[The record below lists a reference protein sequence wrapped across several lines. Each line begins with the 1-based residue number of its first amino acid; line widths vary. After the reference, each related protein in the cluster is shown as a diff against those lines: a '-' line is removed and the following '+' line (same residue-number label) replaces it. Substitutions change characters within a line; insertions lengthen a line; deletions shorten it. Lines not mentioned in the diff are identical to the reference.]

1 MRRMVLPLKE
11 RRKRTDLE
19 ILKMGKYFTWWVRV
33 LPGKDTI
40 YKELLQGFP
49 KMKRIVLYTTRPRR
63 EGECDGV
70 EYFFTDEEKLQQ
82 FRKQGQLIEERSYH
96 TQYGVWSYFTAD
108 DGQID
113 LRQEDY
119 LVIGTLES
127 YRAMK
132 EYFGAES
139 LVPLYIEVEDGLRL
153 TRALEREKRQSQPRY
168 DELCR
173 RFLADSKDF
182 SEENLRASRDRKKD
196 FRMWIWR
203 SASKPLKGKLG
214 GVTSYKIVVY

>member
-1 MRRMVLPLKE
+1 
-11 RRKRTDLE
+11 
-19 ILKMGKYFTWWVRV
+19 MGKIFY
-33 LPGKDTI
+33 LMGKSSSGKDTI
-40 YKELLQGFP
+40 YKELLQRFP

-63 EGECDGV
+63 EGERDGV

-82 FRKQGQLIEERSYH
+82 FRNQGQLIEERSYH

-108 DGQID
+108 DGQIN

-132 EYFGAES
+132 EYFGA
-139 LVPLYIEVEDGLRL
+139 EDGLRL

-182 SEENLRASRDRKKD
+182 SEENLRAAGIEKRFQNVDMEECIEAIEREIRGCD
-196 FRMWIWR
+196 F
-203 SASKPLKGKLG
+203 L
-214 GVTSYKIVVY
+214 